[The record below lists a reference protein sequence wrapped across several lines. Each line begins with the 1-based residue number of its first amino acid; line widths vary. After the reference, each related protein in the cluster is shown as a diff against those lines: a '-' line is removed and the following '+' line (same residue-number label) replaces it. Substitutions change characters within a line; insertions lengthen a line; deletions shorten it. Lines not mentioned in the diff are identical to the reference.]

1 MQREF
6 QSCGPAALRMLTRTY
21 SVLLRLCAKRMLPD
35 QATAL
40 LHRME
45 RAHLPV
51 DADAYHYALDAAA
64 QTGETQP

>member
-1 MQREF
+1 
-6 QSCGPAALRMLTRTY
+6 MLTRTY

-45 RAHLPV
+45 RAHLPI